1 MKPRQFVVQASAC
14 RKRHSHSKT
23 AQRTDGYIEN
33 IVGTR
38 TDADK
43 RVSLSL
49 RERVGA
55 RGNGRCELVMGT
67 LNLINNHG

>member
-49 RERVGA
+49 GV
-55 RGNGRCELVMGT
+55 RGNARCELVMGT